1 MRALFDTGANVFIL
15 SQERAQIHNI
25 FVMEREKPIS
35 LLGFSGE
42 QETSFGKYFAPFIN
56 LRIAEHITQV
66 SCEIGPLE
74 KGVDLI
80 IPGGW
85 FLVEHPMSFE
95 GNEIQVKQHLCDPEW
110 IISYDETLLDDEEA
124 VWIGSLTATQA
135 PNTEQIKEIVPEEY
149 HDYLELFGEPLAQE
163 LPPHRSFDYQIGI
176 KEGKEVPFGT
186 IYHLSEKE
194 LGAL

>member
-1 MRALFDTGANVFIL
+1 LIRTVTLKTPEDNKNITALFDTGANVFIL

-25 FVMEREKPIS
+25 FVMEREEPIL
-35 LLGFSGE
+35 LLGFSE
-42 QETSFGKYFAPFIN
+42 QQETTFGKYFAPLIN
-56 LRIAEHITQV
+56 LRIAKHVSQI

-95 GNEIQVKQHLCDPEW
+95 GNEIQVKQHLCDPES
-110 IISYDETLLDDEEA
+110 IISYDETVLDDEET

-135 PNTEQIKEIVPEEY
+135 PNMEQIKEIVLEEY
-149 HDYLELFGEPLAQE
+149 HDYLKLFGEPLAQE
-163 LPPHRSFDYQIGI
+163 LPPH
-176 KEGKEVPFGT
+176 
-186 IYHLSEKE
+186 
-194 LGAL
+194 